1 MSKRNLIAFIMVFCL
16 CCGIIAQVVAQDPDP
31 CRELQVM
38 VQETVGNEDPAVYRN
53 HGKYVSTV
61 AKFVDP
67 YLESG
72 AIDSVCASCIVSQFA
87 RRIPIED
94 QEPCLSTID

>member
-16 CCGIIAQVVAQDPDP
+16 CCAIITQVPALDPIT
-31 CRELQVM
+31 CEELQADA
-38 VQETVGNEDPAVYRN
+38 QALVGNEADGDWKN
-53 HGKYVSTV
+53 HGQYVSTV

-72 AIDSVCASCIVSQFA
+72 EIDSVCASCIVSQFA
-87 RRIPIED
+87 RRIPIEE
-94 QEPCLSTID
+94 QEPCVF

>member
-1 MSKRNLIAFIMVFCL
+1 MSKRNLIAFAIVFGL
-16 CCGIIAQVVAQDPDP
+16 FCGIVAQLPAQDPIT

-38 VQETVGNEDPAVYRN
+38 VQTTVGNEDPAIYRN

-61 AKFVDP
+61 ANMVDP

-72 AIDSVCASCIVSQFA
+72 EIDSVCASCIVNQFA
-87 RRIPIED
+87 RSIPIEE
-94 QEPCLSTID
+94 QEPCDL